1 VKDVVG
7 DYRIT
12 EQLLSM
18 IRSARLVVCDLTFER
33 PNVYFEL
40 GFARGIGKKVITIA
54 RKATTIHFDVKDWTC
69 IFYSDSR
76 EVERDLRARFEI
88 ELNRK
93 CVRLV
98 A

>member
-1 VKDVVG
+1 
-7 DYRIT
+7 
-12 EQLLSM
+12 M